1 MLYRTSD
8 LDSFFGKTYTA
19 DCFPDIIRVIKSVIM
34 GWTRHEECMEE
45 INTYTIFN
53 QETLLKDNI
62 KMGQK
67 KWCMRMWT
75 ELN

>member
-1 MLYRTSD
+1 
-8 LDSFFGKTYTA
+8 
-19 DCFPDIIRVIKSVIM
+19 M

-75 ELN
+75 ELNWLGMGYSDHSGEPFISMEGGEF